1 MHLAKNRAASE
12 DNAGASMA
20 DAPLKI
26 ATGAQPRVVMLDEA
40 QACTCVAVASS
51 NAQPVKVPRPCN
63 CKFVYLVR
71 IISSRCFEVVGS

>member
-26 ATGAQPRVVMLDEA
+26 ATGAQPRIVMLDEA
-40 QACTCVAVASS
+40 QACTCVAMASS
-51 NAQPVKVPRPCN
+51 NVQPVKVPRPCN
-63 CKFVYLVR
+63 CKFVYLLR
-71 IISSRCFEVVGS
+71 ITSPLCFEVGS